1 VILPALKAAEK
12 LMKPT
17 TKIVILSD
25 WVIFDVNSPKVQEWL
40 RKHSRRILAVTT
52 LQQPPPFLQYVKIE
66 L

>member
-17 TKIVILSD
+17 SKVVILSD
-25 WVIFDVNSPKVQEWL
+25 WVIFDINSPEVQAWL
-40 RKHSRRILAVTT
+40 KKYSRRILAVTT
-52 LQQPPPFLQYVKIE
+52 LQQPPSYLQSVKIE